1 MDAIDDSRKQWA
13 SLLAGKGHLVPL
25 ALSTWLG
32 LAASALGADA
42 ATPPSATRHESPQ
55 AATQDGARESASE
68 PVGSVDW
75 AAALGPIFNAWTEA
89 IDNLQGS
96 AVSWFSPPSE
106 NPSARVMSHPA
117 AVVGSDSSPG
127 RLSMQAGMALFDF
140 MQGAA
145 THQALQTQGW
155 VKALQRFMA
164 EFVPNEE
171 GDAQPAVVTSLDQL
185 LTHWGVVGEAALQE
199 HSRSET
205 FLQSQARLL
214 RKAMKCRVASR
225 RVVEAAA
232 RANDLPTLT
241 DLDEAFASI
250 HALRRELREVR
261 KFAEGIASGAAAA
274 VASAAVSKAK
284 AKAKAKPAARRT
296 RSAA

>member
-13 SLLAGKGHLVPL
+13 SLLTGKGDFIPL

-32 LAASALGADA
+32 LAASALGGDA
-42 ATPPSATRHESPQ
+42 SARPSAPRQESPLS
-55 AATQDGARESASE
+55 ATQDSAMEACE
-68 PVGSVDW
+68 PIVGLDW
-75 AAALGPIFNAWTEA
+75 VAALGPIFNAWTEA

-96 AVSWFSPPSE
+96 AVSWFSPPSD
-106 NPSARVMSHPA
+106 NPLARVMSHPA
-117 AVVGSDSSPG
+117 AVVGNDSSPG

-140 MQGAA
+140 MQVAA

-155 VKALQRFMA
+155 AKALQRFVA
-164 EFVPNEE
+164 EFVPSED
-171 GDAQPAVVTSLDQL
+171 GDAQPTMVTSVDQL

-199 HSRSET
+199 HSRSEK
-205 FLQSQARLL
+205 FLESQAQML
-214 RKAMKCRVASR
+214 RKAMQYRVANR

-250 HALRRELREVR
+250 HALRREVREVR
-261 KFAEGIASGAAAA
+261 KLAEAAAAGGAAA

-284 AKAKAKPAARRT
+284 AKAKAGARRT